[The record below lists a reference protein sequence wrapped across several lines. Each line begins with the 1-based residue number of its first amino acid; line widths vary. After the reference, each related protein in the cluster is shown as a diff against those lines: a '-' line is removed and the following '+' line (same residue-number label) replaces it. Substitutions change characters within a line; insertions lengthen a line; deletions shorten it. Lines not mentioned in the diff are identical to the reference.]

1 MCVEM
6 QLSHHES
13 CWCCCLCRGSA
24 TRRLECWW
32 IEHRVYRERRQLQ
45 HEHRSSHESG
55 SVVSTADAAT
65 PNEGRIPTSQQE
77 SSRVLWCLVPIEY
90 PQLLKLDTGQTWC
103 VPTKKAAHL
112 QTMINTLSVLMAF
125 SRENTNNKFGTSLC
139 QPWIVY
145 KQVFHANHATTV
157 LTVDRR
163 YKTVCALASSLSISC
178 MKM

>member
-1 MCVEM
+1 MSVDGFNIESTEEDDNYNM
-6 QLSHHES
+6 SIFRHRKVALLFPQLTLKNLMKE
-13 CWCCCLCRGSA
+13 G
-24 TRRLECWW
+24 
-32 IEHRVYRERRQLQ
+32 I
-45 HEHRSSHESG
+45 
-55 SVVSTADAAT
+55 
-65 PNEGRIPTSQQE
+65 GRIPTRQHE

-90 PQLLKLDTGQTWC
+90 PQSLQLDTSRTWC

-112 QTMINTLSVLMAF
+112 QTMINTPSVLVTS

>member
-1 MCVEM
+1 MSVDGFNIESTEEDDNYNASIVRHM
-6 QLSHHES
+6 KVALLFPQL
-13 CWCCCLCRGSA
+13 
-24 TRRLECWW
+24 T
-32 IEHRVYRERRQLQ
+32 LQ
-45 HEHRSSHESG
+45 HLMKEG
-55 SVVSTADAAT
+55 I
-65 PNEGRIPTSQQE
+65 GRISTHQHE

-90 PQLLKLDTGQTWC
+90 PQSVQLGTSWIWC

-112 QTMINTLSVLMAF
+112 LTMINTPSVLMAF

-145 KQVFHANHATTV
+145 KQVFHANHAATV

-163 YKTVCALASSLSISC
+163 DKTVYALASSLSISC